1 MFLRPGLS
9 FAEATNLPLSTR
21 EALEPMGLSTMTV
34 ADSVSSPDGTTKLL
48 LRAQDG
54 ATVEAVVM
62 RYRQRVTA
70 CISSQVGCPVGCAFC
85 ATGGLGFTR
94 NLSPAEI
101 VDQVRAVNALL
112 AVENRRISNLVY
124 MGMGEPLL
132 NLSSV
137 LDSIRILT
145 APHGLNLAH
154 RSLSVS
160 TVGIPAGIRRLAKS
174 EPQLNVAISLHAAD
188 DATRALLIP
197 PRFRHPIAAILDA
210 AWEHFALTKRKVL
223 VEYVL
228 IGGVNDS
235 PADARHLAELLR
247 GHVVTVNLLV
257 WNPVPGLL
265 SPPPTGKP
273 AARFRA
279 PTAEAVAAFRAAL
292 TDRKIEAVVRQSK
305 GAGIQAACGQLAAQ
319 ERSYLSNRG

>member
-1 MFLRPGLS
+1 
-9 FAEATNLPLSTR
+9 
-21 EALEPMGLSTMTV
+21 MTV
-34 ADSVSSPDGTTKLL
+34 ANSVSSADGTTKLL
-48 LRAQDG
+48 LRATDG
-54 ATVEAVVM
+54 ATVEVVAM

-112 AVENRRISNLVY
+112 AGENRRISNLVY

-145 APHGLNLAH
+145 APRGLNLAH

-174 EPQLNVAISLHAAD
+174 EPQVNVAISLHAAD
-188 DATRALLIP
+188 DATRARLIP

-210 AWEHFALTKRKVL
+210 AWEHFALTKRKL
-223 VEYVL
+223 LIEYVL

-235 PADARHLAELLR
+235 PADARHLADLLR
-247 GHVVTVNLLV
+247 GHVVTVNLLP

-265 SPPPTGKP
+265 SPAPTGGP
-273 AARFRA
+273 ATRFRA
-279 PTAEAVAAFRAAL
+279 PSTETVAAFRAAL
-292 TDRKIEAVVRQSK
+292 TDRKIEAVLRQSK

-319 ERSYLSNRG
+319 ERSYLGTRG